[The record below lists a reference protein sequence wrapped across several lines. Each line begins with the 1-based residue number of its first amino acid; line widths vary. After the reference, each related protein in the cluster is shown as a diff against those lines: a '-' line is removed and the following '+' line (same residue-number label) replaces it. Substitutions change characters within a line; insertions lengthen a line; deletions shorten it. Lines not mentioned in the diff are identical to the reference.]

1 MIISYPKWMAEQ
13 LMKIFTRENQDYKR
27 LEKVRKKPL
36 PRLRYKKLYTQIW
49 NQVYFPLGAF
59 NKKLFDKSRVLSIP
73 FEYYWEPTEEQ
84 AKVIDEIDVNDFRTW
99 LIEMKTWRG
108 KWHIILQLA
117 NLFQE
122 KVLIACHSRSNMQD
136 TINKFKEF
144 SNYIPWQYHS
154 TKKEIKE
161 ITITTHKSLVQKTK
175 EFAGKF
181 GILIVDECDYNL
193 TEDMLKALATIDV
206 NWCFGM
212 SWTPTTKELDIE
224 SMELIRWPHIKVE
237 GQEDNWYNLIPD
249 ILRLDYRSNS
259 IYSFWTS
266 FSELK
271 EALLEDNVRTATQI
285 FRIKKIMS
293 ENWKFGLLLLER
305 KSQECTKYYNLLH
318 YEIPCII
325 INGDTKIDDDEAGI
339 QRLKEQ
345 GHGLIIWTIWKVWRW
360 KDIPMIDV
368 VFLFF
373 PNRYQNSTVQAVWRG
388 LRNAPWKT
396 RCLLV
401 DWIDNPILK
410 RQSYDRLK
418 TYCKEY
424 TDSCKIRTLSI
435 RPINENL

>member
-1 MIISYPKWMAEQ
+1 MWSETAHK
-13 LMKIFTRENQDYKR
+13 LVKIFTRENQDYKR

-36 PRLRYKKLYTQIW
+36 PRLRYKKLYIADK
-49 NQVYFPLGAF
+49 NKLLFPLWAF
-59 NKKLFDKSRVLSIP
+59 NHFLEWHNDRVLP
-73 FEYYWEPTEEQ
+73 TKFEYTWTPTQEQ
-84 AKVIDEIDVNDFRTW
+84 KKVIDNIRDNKYRTW

-122 KVLIACHSRSNMQD
+122 KILIACHSRSNMVD

-144 SNYIPWQYHS
+144 SNYIPWEYHS
-154 TKKEIKE
+154 NKKEIKD
-161 ITITTHKSLVQKTK
+161 ITVTTHKSLTLKTE

-181 GILIVDECDYNL
+181 WILIVDECDYNL

-212 SWTPTTKELDIE
+212 SGTPTTKELDIE

-249 ILRLDYRSNS
+249 ILRLDYTSNYV
-259 IYSFWTS
+259 YSFWTS
-266 FSELK
+266 FAELK
-271 EALLEDNVRTATQI
+271 ESLIEDDVRLATQI
-285 FRIKKIMS
+285 ARIKKIMA
-293 ENWKFGLLLLER
+293 ETWKFWLLLLER
-305 KSQECTKYYNLLH
+305 KAQECTKYYNLLKD
-318 YEIPCII
+318 EIPSII
-325 INGDTKIDDDEAGI
+325 INGDTKIQDDEEWI
-339 QRLKEQ
+339 EKLKKLW
-345 GHGLIIWTIWKVWRW
+345 HWLIIWTIGKVWRW

-388 LRNAPWKT
+388 LRTAPDKT

-418 TYCKEY
+418 TYHKEY
-424 TDSCKIRTLSI
+424 TDNCKIRTLSI
-435 RPINENL
+435 RPINEKI